1 MAFTVD
7 VEVDETFE
15 ADAKAED
22 VFAVLADVPFSVSH
36 FPKVDQLID
45 EGGGVYRW
53 EMEKLGLDKYFIQ
66 TVYACKYVA
75 DPEKLTVKWTPV
87 KKVGNAQVT
96 GKWTIKPIGEKKTRL
111 TLSTRGTLE
120 LPFPSLAKIL
130 LGGFVRSEFE
140 GLIRG
145 YINNL
150 QETFK
155 KGKKP
160 GAKKTAAR
168 KKA

>member
-7 VEVDETFE
+7 VEVDESFE
-15 ADAKAED
+15 AAANAED

-36 FPKVDQLID
+36 FPKVDKLVD
-45 EGGGVYRW
+45 EGNGVYRW
-53 EMEKLGLDKYFIQ
+53 EMEKIGLDKYFIQ

-87 KKVGNAQVT
+87 KNVGNAQVN
-96 GKWTIKPIGEKKTRL
+96 GKWTIKSLGEKRTKL

-120 LPFPSLAKIL
+120 MPFPSLAKIL
-130 LGGFVRSEFE
+130 LGGFIRGEFE

-145 YINNL
+145 YIENL

-160 GAKKTAAR
+160 PAKKAAAK